1 MRLGEKGT
9 LMNASWL
16 RSLSLL
22 GVVLTLTW
30 LGGVARAAGPQ
41 AEEKSEDVE
50 GLLKDLGDEKAE
62 DAPAAEEAQPAA
74 EEDATTEEAAPA
86 EATPAE
92 TPAETPVEEPAAEE
106 TPAPAGDEAA
116 PAGDDTEIPEAPGVE
131 EAPKEAPPPS
141 RPQAPAPRPRADAS
155 ERPTRRAPAGND
167 DIFRELGL
175 NREARREQAKELVR
189 LAKDHMKNGELI
201 RAEGRLDEAHRLDP
215 ENEEAERLLSQVRF
229 ELGDQRGTIAETAR
243 WVADLQKVQR
253 DQARTVILRLLNEGH
268 RLQEEGDYAKAV
280 DRYERAIEGIR
291 NFHFNLNLDAELRD
305 AQTGLAQSTARKKE
319 KDEEER
325 ARFEAMLR
333 DTARAERA
341 TSMTYLENQ
350 LRELRRKAKVAESEQ
365 DYDRAIMLYERILVI
380 NPRDEE
386 ALDRLESVKELN
398 HSVKM
403 NEHMRRA
410 AENFEI
416 AVLSIEESSVVYQ
429 QIFRYPDPKEWER
442 ITPKVP
448 SIEDEIAATETTV
461 EKEIKRKLEQPLSVG
476 FDGELLP
483 DALKQLQTF
492 SGINFILTK
501 EGSEAAADKQI
512 KLDRYED
519 LPLKNVLN
527 LLLAAAGEDFTYAIK
542 EGAVV
547 IGPKASVKQ
556 KEYLRFYEI
565 SDLIQEHPDFKAP
578 KLALDELKGKNAGA
592 GAIDLDLGG
601 EETKASGKLPVDKLL
616 ELIKKEISA
625 EAEGEGGVS
634 ILSGRLSAR
643 TSLENHLKLSNLLS
657 QFRRASG
664 LMVTVESRFLDI
676 QDNFLE
682 EIGVN
687 IGNGNANFLPNNIP
701 DIDGAGT
708 SISPG
713 WEWVDPSGDKDVR
726 MATIGNLSQPL
737 GTKVNPFN
745 LSSSGGGAYQL
756 NVLKAERYQLEA
768 ILTGVAKDQEIR
780 KLNSPRVTA
789 FNGQIAHTLVVNQ
802 AAYIQDLEVNQT
814 GVIPVINPVIDVL
827 NSGSIL
833 EVRPTVSHDRKYVV
847 LEIQPTLA
855 ERLTPERAVL
865 QLSGNFTVVPIELP
879 VLSVTKIK
887 TTITVPD
894 GGTVL
899 VGGLKREIANK
910 AQLGIPG
917 FLDVP
922 FINLLFGRKGNSVLR
937 SNLFV
942 LINAKITIV
951 QEEEARLFG
960 A

>member
-106 TPAPAGDEAA
+106 TPAPAGMKLRLRAMTPRSRKL
-116 PAGDDTEIPEAPGVE
+116 PASRKRQRGPASIS
-131 EAPKEAPPPS
+131 PPS
-141 RPQAPAPRPRADAS
+141 AGPRPRADAS

-253 DQARTVILRLLNEGH
+253 DQARTVILRLLNEG
-268 RLQEEGDYAKAV
+268 RRFQEDGDFAKAV

-291 NFHFNLNLDAELRD
+291 NFHFNLNLDAELRE
-305 AQTGLAQSTARKKE
+305 AQAGLAQSTARKKE

-527 LLLAAAGEDFTYAIK
+527 LLLA
-542 EGAVV
+542 
-547 IGPKASVKQ
+547 P
-556 KEYLRFYEI
+556 
-565 SDLIQEHPDFKAP
+565 QE
-578 KLALDELKGKNAGA
+578 
-592 GAIDLDLGG
+592 
-601 EETKASGKLPVDKLL
+601 
-616 ELIKKEISA
+616 
-625 EAEGEGGVS
+625 
-634 ILSGRLSAR
+634 R
-643 TSLENHLKLSNLLS
+643 TS
-657 QFRRASG
+657 RTR
-664 LMVTVESRFLDI
+664 SRK
-676 QDNFLE
+676 
-682 EIGVN
+682 G
-687 IGNGNANFLPNNIP
+687 
-701 DIDGAGT
+701 
-708 SISPG
+708 
-713 WEWVDPSGDKDVR
+713 R
-726 MATIGNLSQPL
+726 
-737 GTKVNPFN
+737 
-745 LSSSGGGAYQL
+745 SSSGPKRASSRRSTS
-756 NVLKAERYQLEA
+756 ASTRSA
-768 ILTGVAKDQEIR
+768 TSSRSTRI
-780 KLNSPRVTA
+780 S
-789 FNGQIAHTLVVNQ
+789 
-802 AAYIQDLEVNQT
+802 
-814 GVIPVINPVIDVL
+814 
-827 NSGSIL
+827 
-833 EVRPTVSHDRKYVV
+833 
-847 LEIQPTLA
+847 
-855 ERLTPERAVL
+855 RLPSS
-865 QLSGNFTVVPIELP
+865 LST
-879 VLSVTKIK
+879 S
-887 TTITVPD
+887 
-894 GGTVL
+894 
-899 VGGLKREIANK
+899 
-910 AQLGIPG
+910 
-917 FLDVP
+917 
-922 FINLLFGRKGNSVLR
+922 
-937 SNLFV
+937 
-942 LINAKITIV
+942 
-951 QEEEARLFG
+951 
-960 A
+960 